1 MTLPDIPRLYTALAE
16 WCACLI
22 YVLPLR
28 GRLRGW
34 RFWLTAAGALAI
46 QGAFLGLTGG
56 LPLPFWIPCMAAA
69 VGLMFLFLWLC
80 GGAAAGLL
88 GNGSGKGKR
97 KKRRK
102 R

>member
-1 MTLPDIPRLYTALAE
+1 MNPMPDIPRLYTALAE

-34 RFWLTAAGALAI
+34 RFGLAAAGTLAV

-80 GGAAAGLL
+80 GGGAPQGAGCHHPV
-88 GNGSGKGKR
+88 
-97 KKRRK
+97 
-102 R
+102 

>member
-1 MTLPDIPRLYTALAE
+1 MNPMPDIPRLYTALAE

-34 RFWLTAAGALAI
+34 RFWLAAAGALAV

-56 LPLPFWIPCMAAA
+56 LPPPLL
-69 VGLMFLFLWLC
+69 VS
-80 GGAAAGLL
+80 LL
-88 GNGSGKGKR
+88 GPAGGCPPIPGC
-97 KKRRK
+97 
-102 R
+102 